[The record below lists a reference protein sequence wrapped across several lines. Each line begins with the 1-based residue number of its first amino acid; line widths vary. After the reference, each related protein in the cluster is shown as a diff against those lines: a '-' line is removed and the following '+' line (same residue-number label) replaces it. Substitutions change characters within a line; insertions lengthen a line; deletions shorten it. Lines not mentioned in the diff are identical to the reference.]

1 MAEVQ
6 RLTEPLRKEPCDR
19 HKILDLGELL
29 LGAGDGRG
37 TLKELNAFLAKC
49 GDYPRLRRVT
59 LAAHMRLSEWDE
71 ATSEATKLIA
81 SDPYDADF
89 RGWRG
94 LVYEQQ
100 HDWDHAAD
108 DYRQALLLKPRLS
121 DVPINL
127 ANVYERQGKTCDAI
141 FPLEQLVFYS
151 PGIANLGTIRAR
163 IGELAR
169 KGNCRGIAGEGKAQI
184 RMNAGEGLVRVTV
197 TLEGRESGTFVV
209 DTGASYVTVTQAFA
223 KRNGLDLM
231 RAPTV
236 LIATANGSMT
246 ALVVTIGKVEV
257 QGAKAVRVPAVV
269 VDDLGPSIDGLLGL
283 SFLSRFDFGAT
294 GSIFEI
300 AAKKQ

>member
-1 MAEVQ
+1 
-6 RLTEPLRKEPCDR
+6 
-19 HKILDLGELL
+19 
-29 LGAGDGRG
+29 
-37 TLKELNAFLAKC
+37 
-49 GDYPRLRRVT
+49 
-59 LAAHMRLSEWDE
+59 
-71 ATSEATKLIA
+71 
-81 SDPYDADF
+81 
-89 RGWRG
+89 
-94 LVYEQQ
+94 
-100 HDWDHAAD
+100 
-108 DYRQALLLKPRLS
+108 LLLKPRLR
-121 DVPINL
+121 DLPINL

-141 FPLEQLVFYS
+141 FPLEQLVFYY
-151 PGIANLGTIRAR
+151 PGSSNLGTIRAR
-163 IGELAR
+163 IGELAS

-184 RMNAGEGLVRVTV
+184 RMNAGEGLVRATV

-223 KRNGLDLM
+223 KRTGIDLM

-236 LIATANGSMT
+236 LIATANGAMT

-294 GSIFEI
+294 GSMFEI